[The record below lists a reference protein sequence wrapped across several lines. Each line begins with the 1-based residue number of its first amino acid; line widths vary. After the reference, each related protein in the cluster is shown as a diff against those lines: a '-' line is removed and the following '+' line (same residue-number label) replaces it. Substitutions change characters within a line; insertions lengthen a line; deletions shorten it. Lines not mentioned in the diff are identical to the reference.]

1 MRLLLRVFVRWFGP
15 TILPPLIAFLIVL
28 TVWQLAV
35 SVFQIERYLLPGPLL
50 VLQAAK
56 KYSHE
61 LLVGSLITGGEAV
74 VGFLCSLVTG
84 TLIACLFSQSRMI
97 RSSLFPYAVFLQT
110 VPIVAIAPLI
120 VIWFGSGFFSVA
132 LVSFIISLFP
142 IITNATA
149 GLLRVDPDL
158 LDLFRLN
165 NATRWQTL
173 TKLRLPSA
181 VPSII
186 TGARIASGA
195 AVIGA
200 IVGEFFAGYAA
211 EYKGLGVLIQ
221 QIKDNLNTSKM
232 FALVIASTILGL
244 IIFAVVSLIGQ
255 SILNR
260 WYDSAET

>member
-1 MRLLLRVFVRWFGP
+1 MRLLLRVCGS
-15 TILPPLIAFLIVL
+15 TILPPLIALLIVL

-35 SVFQIERYLLPGPLL
+35 SMFHIERFLLPGPLL
-50 VLQAAK
+50 VLQSAQKNAG
-56 KYSHE
+56 E
-61 LLVGSLITGGEAV
+61 LVTGFLITGSEAV
-74 VGFLCSLVTG
+74 VGFLCSLLAG
-84 TLIACLFSQSRMI
+84 TLIACLFSQSRKI
-97 RSSLFPYAVFLQT
+97 RSSLFPYAIFLQT

-120 VIWFGSGFFSVA
+120 VIWFGSGFFSVV

-149 GLLRVDPDL
+149 GLLQVDPDL

-173 TKLRLPSA
+173 SKLRLPSA
-181 VPSII
+181 VSSII

-211 EYKGLGVLIQ
+211 AHKGLGVMIQ
-221 QIKDNLNTSKM
+221 QIKDNLDTSKM
-232 FALVIASTILGL
+232 FALVIASTLLGL

-255 SILNR
+255 SIMNR
-260 WYDSAET
+260 WYDASEK